1 MGTSVELLAT
11 ADPEQEKEEDD
22 VDTPIYEKYD
32 HMLHG
37 GSRTKKWDILTL
49 NLISIKE

>member
-11 ADPEQEKEEDD
+11 ADPEQEQEEENA
-22 VDTPIYEKYD
+22 DTPIYEKYD

-37 GSRTKKWDILTL
+37 GSRTKK
-49 NLISIKE
+49 